1 MNDERVWESSGN
13 EEAAKTWEC
22 DLFSNLNCLES
33 DFAEFLIKELGA
45 WLLGE

>member
-1 MNDERVWESSGN
+1 MHQGKS
-13 EEAAKTWEC
+13 

-45 WLLGE
+45 